1 MHGGAAMPIIL
12 IRSDAK
18 SRHLSYL
25 TERLK
30 TCPMRLP
37 ADDYAPVEEM
47 VERAYWDQVL
57 GGLRR
62 GLDESERLAKVLH

>member
-1 MHGGAAMPIIL
+1 MPIML

-37 ADDYAPVEEM
+37 ADDDAPVEEM
-47 VERAYWDQVL
+47 VERVYWDQAMA
-57 GGLRR
+57 GLRR
-62 GLDESERLAKVLH
+62 GLEQSERLAEVLH

>member
-1 MHGGAAMPIIL
+1 MPIML

-37 ADDYAPVEEM
+37 ADDDAPVEEM
-47 VERAYWDQVL
+47 VERVYWNQAMA
-57 GGLRR
+57 GLRR
-62 GLDESERLAKVLH
+62 GLEQSERLAEVLH

>member
-1 MHGGAAMPIIL
+1 MPVIL
-12 IRSDAK
+12 VRSDAK

-37 ADDYAPVEEM
+37 ADDRAPVEEI
-47 VERAYWDQVL
+47 VERAYWEQAMA
-57 GGLRR
+57 GLRR
-62 GLDESERLAKVLH
+62 ELDNSERPAKVLH